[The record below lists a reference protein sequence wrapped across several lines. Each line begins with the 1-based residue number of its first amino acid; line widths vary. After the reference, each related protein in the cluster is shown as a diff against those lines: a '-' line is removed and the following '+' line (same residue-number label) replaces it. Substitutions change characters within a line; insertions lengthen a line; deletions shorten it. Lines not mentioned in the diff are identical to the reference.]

1 MKKKLYE
8 ISLMILI
15 LDRVTKL
22 LVMNNLVLG
31 ERNPIINHFFSLTY
45 TKNTGGAFSILSGN
59 VPILIM
65 VGMILGIGMIYTV
78 QKNPPKNKI
87 EVLAIGSVLGGL
99 FGNLW
104 DRIQYQGVIDFLDFK
119 IFSYQYPIF
128 NIADIAIVLGII
140 GIILLE
146 IRGENHESK

>member
-1 MKKKLYE
+1 MKKKLYG

-22 LVMNNLVLG
+22 LVMNNLILG
-31 ERNPIINHFFSLTY
+31 KRNPIINHFFSLTY

-104 DRIQYQGVIDFLDFK
+104 DRIQYQGVIDFLDFR

>member
-1 MKKKLYE
+1 MKKKLYG

-22 LVMNNLVLG
+22 LVMNNLILG
-31 ERNPIINHFFSLTY
+31 KRNPIINHFFSLTY

-99 FGNLW
+99 FGNLS
-104 DRIQYQGVIDFLDFK
+104 DRIQYQGVIDFLDFR

>member
-1 MKKKLYE
+1 MKKKLYG
-8 ISLMILI
+8 IGLMILI

-22 LVMNNLVLG
+22 LVMNNLILG
-31 ERNPIINHFFSLTY
+31 KRNPIINHFFSLTY

-65 VGMILGIGMIYTV
+65 VGIILGIGMIYTV

-104 DRIQYQGVIDFLDFK
+104 DRIRYQGVIDFLDFK

>member
-1 MKKKLYE
+1 MKKKLYG
-8 ISLMILI
+8 IGLMILI
-15 LDRVTKL
+15 LDRVTKI

-65 VGMILGIGMIYTV
+65 VGIILGIGMIYTV

-87 EVLAIGSVLGGL
+87 EVLAIGSILGGL

>member
-1 MKKKLYE
+1 MKKKLYG

-22 LVMNNLVLG
+22 LVMNNLIL
-31 ERNPIINHFFSLTY
+31 EKRNPIINHFFSLTY

-87 EVLAIGSVLGGL
+87 EVLAIGSILGGL

-104 DRIQYQGVIDFLDFK
+104 DRIQYQGVIDFLDFR

-146 IRGENHESK
+146 MRGEKHESK